1 MRILILAILLTNIS
15 FANGLG
21 QTLFEGNCITCHHQ
35 TKAISAPS
43 AKQIQAAYKAN
54 FATKEAFV
62 DFMSS
67 WVANPNPDT
76 ALMYESIKQ
85 FEIMPSNLGYDD
97 FTLRTIAEFLY
108 EANFDK

>member
-1 MRILILAILLTNIS
+1 MRILFLTIFLTNIS
-15 FANGLG
+15 FASGLG
-21 QTLFEGNCITCHHQ
+21 ETLFEGNCITCHHR

-43 AKQIQAAYKAN
+43 AKQIQAEYRAN
-54 FATKEAFV
+54 FDTKEAFV

-76 ALMYESIKQ
+76 ALMHESIKQ

>member
-67 WVANPNPDT
+67 WVASPDASV
-76 ALMYESIKQ
+76 ALMPESIKQ

-97 FTLRTIAEFLY
+97 YTLREIAEYLY
-108 EANFDK
+108 ETEFNK